1 METDIKNIIQEFLTK
16 TGFDVSAVSSDL
28 DMDSGSF
35 IFSIESNDSRFLIG
49 KDGETIQSIN
59 YLVKRFL
66 DKKYKEGAPQILID
80 INNYQKAKIDKIKT
94 IAHMMSE
101 RARFF
106 KSSIELPPMNS
117 FERRIVHEYVSK
129 HSDLSSESAGF
140 AKDRHVVIRF
150 NKEN

>member
-1 METDIKNIIQEFLTK
+1 METEIKKIIEEFLSK
-16 TGFDVSAVSSDL
+16 TGFDFTNVSSEL

-35 IFSIESNDSRFLIG
+35 WFAIESKDSNFLIG
-49 KDGETIQSIN
+49 KDGEVIQSLN

-66 DKKYKEGAPQILID
+66 DKKYKESAPQIIID
-80 INNYQKAKIDKIKT
+80 VNNYQKAKIDKIKT

-106 KSSIELPPMNS
+106 KSKIELDPMNS

-129 HSDLSSESAGF
+129 HQDLSSESAGF
-140 AKDRHVVIRF
+140 GKDRHIVISFVR
-150 NKEN
+150 